1 MKIERDFYTRDTLTV
16 AKELLGQ
23 YIVRKYRGKLIIGK
37 IVETE
42 AYIGPKDKASHAY
55 SKKVQPSKEKI
66 KVINKNWRRIKQY
79 IDNKDDFIKRILRC
93 KKCKVT
99 KRNLAEYLKGGHI
112 YIYLIYGNYY
122 QLNITTFKEGYP
134 ECVLIR
140 SLEPIPRMKADNES
154 RIKHE
159 LDELDTN
166 DKKRIRYELDE
177 LDTND
182 LHTYKPEKN
191 LDNKNIGT
199 NQRYNPHVSL
209 VNPKG
214 PGKVCEYLKLD
225 QSFWGEDLGNSKRI
239 WLEYG
244 EKIKDSEIVKAK
256 RIGIDYAE
264 EYKNKLWRFYIK
276 NNRWVSKK

>member
-1 MKIERDFYTRDTLTV
+1 MRIKRDFYTRDTLTV
-16 AKELLGQ
+16 AKQLLGQ
-23 YIVRKYRGKLIIGK
+23 YIVRKYRGKLIVGK

-42 AYIGPKDKASHAY
+42 AYIGPKDKSSHAY
-55 SKKVQPSKEKI
+55 SKKIQPLKEKI
-66 KVINKNWRRIKQY
+66 KVINENWERIKQY

-140 SLEPIPRMKADNES
+140 SLEPIPQMNADTAQMNADYKK
-154 RIKHE
+154 RIKYK
-159 LDELDTN
+159 LDELDM
-166 DKKRIRYELDE
+166 
-177 LDTND
+177 ND
-182 LHTYKPEKN
+182 LHTDKLEKN
-191 LDNKNIGT
+191 LNNKNIGA

-225 QSFWGEDLGNSKRI
+225 QTFWGEDLCNSKRI

>member
-66 KVINKNWRRIKQY
+66 KVINENWRRIKQY

-140 SLEPIPRMKADNES
+140 SLEPIPRMNTDTMQMNTNYKTQIRRELN
-154 RIKHE
+154 E
-159 LDELDTN
+159 LDM
-166 DKKRIRYELDE
+166 
-177 LDTND
+177 ND
-182 LHTYKPEKN
+182 LHTDKLEKN
-191 LDNKNIGT
+191 LNNKNIGA

-225 QSFWGEDLGNSKRI
+225 QTFWGEDLCNSKRI

>member
-66 KVINKNWRRIKQY
+66 KVINENWRRIKQY

-140 SLEPIPRMKADNES
+140 SLEPIPRIKADTTQVNA
-154 RIKHE
+154 
-159 LDELDTN
+159 DY
-166 DKKRIRYELDE
+166 KKRIKYKLNELDM
-177 LDTND
+177 ND
-182 LHTYKPEKN
+182 LHTDKLEKN
-191 LDNKNIGT
+191 LNNKNIGA

-225 QSFWGEDLGNSKRI
+225 QTFWGEDLCNSKRI